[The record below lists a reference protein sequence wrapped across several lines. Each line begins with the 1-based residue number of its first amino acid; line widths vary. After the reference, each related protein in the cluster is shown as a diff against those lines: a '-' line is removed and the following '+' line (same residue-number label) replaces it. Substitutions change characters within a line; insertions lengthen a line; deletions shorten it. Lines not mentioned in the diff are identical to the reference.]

1 MIFSLK
7 SDFQE
12 MEPVTIW
19 LHKLEIY
26 DVSQYSFLYLIFL
39 PLILTSFLKDPL
51 LRKIC
56 CLTCQRKSGFP
67 LQVLKVLNSFDF
79 IILHLLV

>member
-7 SDFQE
+7 SGSQE

-19 LHKLEIY
+19 LHELEIY

-39 PLILTSFLKDPL
+39 PLILASFLKDPL

-56 CLTCQRKSGFP
+56 YLPEEVRFP
-67 LQVLKVLNSFDF
+67 LTGARSTEFLL
-79 IILHLLV
+79 IL